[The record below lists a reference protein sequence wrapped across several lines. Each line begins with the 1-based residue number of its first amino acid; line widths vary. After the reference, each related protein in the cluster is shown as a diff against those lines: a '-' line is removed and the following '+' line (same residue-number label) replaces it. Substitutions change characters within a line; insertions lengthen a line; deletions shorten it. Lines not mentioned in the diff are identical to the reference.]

1 MVITKTPYRVSLF
14 GGGTDFP
21 QWYKDHPGKVISFTI
36 NKYCYISARVLPPF
50 FDHKYRI
57 VYSKTE
63 EVNKAE
69 NISHPAVREAIK
81 KYAPKTG
88 LEVHHFG
95 DLPARSGVG
104 SSSAFAVGIINCLT
118 HLKKN
123 LLSKDELANSAID
136 LEQNILAENVG
147 SQDQIACT
155 FGGINE
161 ISFDKNQWQ
170 IKNIYFNKSIQ
181 EDLENR
187 MVLVFTGIAR
197 TSSDIST
204 GLISNI
210 QDKNKLL
217 EMSYNLAIEGAS
229 VLQQG
234 DNLDYVGELLN
245 QSWEFKKS
253 LNPLATN
260 SKLDQIYTH
269 ARNSG
274 AIGGKVLGAGG
285 GGFMLFWLKDN
296 NKNKF
301 IERLDNSLL
310 VVPIKI
316 ESTGSELLFDDQFES
331 KE

>member
-21 QWYKDHPGKVISFTI
+21 LWYKDHPGKVVSFTI

-63 EVNKAE
+63 EVNKVE

-81 KYAPKTG
+81 KYAPNTG
-88 LEVHHFG
+88 LEIHHFG

-118 HLKKN
+118 HLEKKP
-123 LLSKDELANSAID
+123 LSKLDLANLAID
-136 LEQNILAENVG
+136 LEQNMLAENVG

-170 IKNIYFNKSIQ
+170 IKNINFNKSIQ

-217 EMSYNLAIEGAS
+217 EMNYNLAIEGAS
-229 VLQQG
+229 VLQKSN
-234 DNLDYVGELLN
+234 NLDYVGELLN

-260 SKLDQIYTH
+260 SRLDQIYTH

-316 ESTGSELLFDDQFES
+316 ESMGSELIFDDNLES
-331 KE
+331 EE